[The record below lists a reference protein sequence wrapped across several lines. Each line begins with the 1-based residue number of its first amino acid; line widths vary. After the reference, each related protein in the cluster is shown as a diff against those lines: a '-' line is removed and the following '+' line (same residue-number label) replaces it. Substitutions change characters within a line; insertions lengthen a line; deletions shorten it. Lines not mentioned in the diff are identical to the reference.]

1 MSDIKTK
8 RASLEAYLREQVI
21 GPGAGRNRIV
31 RTNKDT
37 EFYYLNQP
45 YFDNREEALTV
56 VPGVYY
62 SSGILFPNKDKKN
75 GKNETP
81 KNGVDQSDDQTAVE
95 IDEDTDDI
103 NTLEERN
110 LSEDDDGVQM
120 DQMFP
125 KTMGLTFCMKA
136 DNLKKEGFEKML
148 EKLKEASK

>member
-21 GPGAGRNRIV
+21 GPGAGRNRVV

-62 SSGILFPNKDKKN
+62 SSGILFPNKGKK
-75 GKNETP
+75 KAPNETSN
-81 KNGVDQSDDQTAVE
+81 NGFDETEDNT
-95 IDEDTDDI
+95 IDETNEDIDDNNI
-103 NTLEERN
+103 LEERN
-110 LSEDDDGVQM
+110 LSDDDGVQM

-136 DNLKKEGFEKML
+136 ENLKKEGFETAL
-148 EKLKEASK
+148 GGSTGI